1 MAADRLRVAESVGLA
16 DRRQLK
22 WAIHFKIRRLPANNF
37 PIAPVRTKH
46 IFNLQR
52 NYGKVVEMLN
62 AAVLFLIIALV
73 AAVLGFGGIAGTAA
87 GIAKILFFVFLVLA
101 LISFLTGRRGTTI

>member
-1 MAADRLRVAESVGLA
+1 MP
-16 DRRQLK
+16 
-22 WAIHFKIRRLPANNF
+22 IRARIRHRPGVYF
-37 PIAPVRTKH
+37 PIDPARSKH
-46 IFNLQR
+46 IFKLER
-52 NYGKVVEMLN
+52 TTRKVVEMLN

>member
-1 MAADRLRVAESVGLA
+1 MSQDIIFRIDSHAV
-16 DRRQLK
+16 
-22 WAIHFKIRRLPANNF
+22 
-37 PIAPVRTKH
+37 PVPKPGRKGR
-46 IFNLQR
+46 I
-52 NYGKVVEMLN
+52 MLN

-101 LISFLTGRRGTTI
+101 LISFLSGRRTPI

>member
-1 MAADRLRVAESVGLA
+1 MAGFRITGISLIPGIPITKNGKHFLDPDAAE
-16 DRRQLK
+16 
-22 WAIHFKIRRLPANNF
+22 
-37 PIAPVRTKH
+37 H
-46 IFNLQR
+46 IFRVSNSR
-52 NYGKVVEMLN
+52 KVVDMLN

-101 LISFLTGRRGTTI
+101 LISFLTGRRGTAL

>member
-1 MAADRLRVAESVGLA
+1 MAGIGVIGNRGNPV
-16 DRRQLK
+16 
-22 WAIHFKIRRLPANNF
+22 F
-37 PIAPVRTKH
+37 PITKFRKHFLDPGSAEH
-46 IFNLQR
+46 IFWIANFR
-52 NYGKVVEMLN
+52 KVVDMLN

-101 LISFLTGRRGTTI
+101 LISFLTGRRGTAL